1 MYKPDAGYTP
11 LNDIADTRYLSDYS
25 DEFVGSRSSAETK
38 SIIARID
45 KREKDQE
52 VLRSGGWLGIVA
64 GFGTGLVDPLNLVPG
79 GALYKG
85 GKFVGAV
92 KSAVS
97 GMKAMAPVAAVQQG
111 LLSLSHPE
119 QTLEESIFN
128 IGAATLVGGLLDAP
142 IEVDR
147 GPLANAAA
155 ALVDCGRVDEA
166 TQLLDANAVSRR
178 AELREAARHV
188 PAGMCVMPMAGN
200 CLAPRLTEGDII
212 AIDPFGFVESG
223 QIVQFKSM
231 SEPFHLAK
239 VFVGVTTSQAVK
251 TVFNLDF
258 PGAVAIFWMANPDS
272 HIFYALDDLEY
283 LARIDGRIDDDWY
296 SELGS
301 WPLGPDQ
308 LLTSFGDHVQR
319 QPVACFGCPP
329 LALA

>member
-11 LNDIADTRYLSDYS
+11 LNDIADTRCLSDYS

-212 AIDPFGFVESG
+212 AIDPFGFVEWGRLYS
-223 QIVQFKSM
+223 SRACP
-231 SEPFHLAK
+231 SPS
-239 VFVGVTTSQAVK
+239 TSPR
-251 TVFNLDF
+251 F
-258 PGAVAIFWMANPDS
+258 S
-272 HIFYALDDLEY
+272 
-283 LARIDGRIDDDWY
+283 
-296 SELGS
+296 
-301 WPLGPDQ
+301 
-308 LLTSFGDHVQR
+308 
-319 QPVACFGCPP
+319 
-329 LALA
+329 